1 MEYFA
6 IILTALISGG
16 AVLAM
21 AYFFLKSNEKQGNDK
36 GIQLLQAELKKERQ
50 KYFLP
55 NRVEAY
61 QRSLLL
67 MERIS
72 PTNLVMRLNNPG
84 LPARAMQAELLNAI
98 RQEYDHNVAQQLF
111 VSPKAWEMVR
121 SSKEETIK
129 IINIAGNTMT
139 AMSLGTELST
149 KVLEI
154 CGEVGK
160 LPTEITVDFLKE
172 ELQGLF

>member
-1 MEYFA
+1 MEFIA
-6 IILTALISGG
+6 IILTALISAG
-16 AVLAM
+16 AVVAM
-21 AYFFLKSNEKQGNDK
+21 AYFFLKNLEKTGQDR

-61 QRSLLL
+61 QRSVLL

-72 PTNLVMRLNNPG
+72 PNNLIMRLHNPG
-84 LPARAMQAELLNAI
+84 LPAKALQADVLNAI
-98 RQEYDHNVAQQLF
+98 RQEFDHNVAQQLF
-111 VSPKAWEMVR
+111 VSPEAWDMVK

-129 IINIAGNTMT
+129 IINIAGN
-139 AMSLGTELST
+139 AMSAASLGTEFST

-154 CGEVGK
+154 CAEVGA
-160 LPTEITVDFLKE
+160 LPTEITIGYLKE
-172 ELQGLF
+172 ELQRLF